1 MLQCVGAAAFCRR
14 RASWIVSNEDTPWRQ
29 PPAEPC
35 DEVPDVDLGVRA
47 TYASDGDRFTKLVNA
62 RCDPPTPYP
71 TAYSTGPPPGRD
83 EAAKPFATLDAYLSR
98 GPPAPAPAAA
108 PVWRPRYEKIQI
120 VRDQSPTGPPKKRT
134 PKKKAPSPRAE
145 APPAPAPPAVPPEE
159 EDVPPEEEDDD
170 VAAPKTRDEVQ
181 AEQNTAFWQERMWE
195 ALANGR
201 AQRFQGPN
209 ASPSPAKG
217 RKKKAASAK
226 TKTPARAEE
235 PEEPELECRPKP
247 KAAADEPAAAADEP
261 AAPVAEEPAVVAES
275 PAAAA
280 DEPAAAPDA
289 PAAAPPSAESDA
301 LAEVSRELL
310 RSQLAAADA
319 PADDE
324 EATDV
329 AAKAA
334 RDVYGAAV
342 DAWKPKG
349 KGSLKKELAEA
360 AKPPTPTHKG
370 RPPNVTAR
378 DEAPPSK
385 KRAAPEPAA
394 ADYAPGSRVWSDFDP
409 GPDGQEWFAGTVVNV
424 SGKNLTVVWDD
435 GVDLITTRAYV
446 RADRGGLPLGVD
458 VRESTLKLRKPN
470 KEARR
475 KLDYLLPKARTSLL
489 PLKKKRR
496 ELL

>member
-35 DEVPDVDLGVRA
+35 DEVPDVDLGVRVA
-47 TYASDGDRFTKLVNA
+47 YASDGDRFTKLVNA

-71 TAYSTGPPPGRD
+71 TAYSTGPPRIERRESLG
-83 EAAKPFATLDAYLSR
+83 LDAYLSH

-120 VRDQSPTGPPKKRT
+120 VRDQSPKGPPKKRT
-134 PKKKAPSPRAE
+134 PKKKAPSPRAK

-247 KAAADEPAAAADEP
+247 KAAADEPAATLGDAARE
-261 AAPVAEEPAVVAES
+261 AAHPGDAARPSGSRAEVLCQKRERHLQNETPWLVS
-275 PAAAA
+275 PAGAQG
-280 DEPAAAPDA
+280 EMW
-289 PAAAPPSAESDA
+289 
-301 LAEVSRELL
+301 RE
-310 RSQLAAADA
+310 
-319 PADDE
+319 
-324 EATDV
+324 T
-329 AAKAA
+329 
-334 RDVYGAAV
+334 
-342 DAWKPKG
+342 
-349 KGSLKKELAEA
+349 
-360 AKPPTPTHKG
+360 
-370 RPPNVTAR
+370 
-378 DEAPPSK
+378 
-385 KRAAPEPAA
+385 KRAPGGG
-394 ADYAPGSRVWSDFDP
+394 APGSTSVPSSCRV
-409 GPDGQEWFAGTVVNV
+409 
-424 SGKNLTVVWDD
+424 
-435 GVDLITTRAYV
+435 
-446 RADRGGLPLGVD
+446 
-458 VRESTLKLRKPN
+458 
-470 KEARR
+470 RR
-475 KLDYLLPKARTSLL
+475 R
-489 PLKKKRR
+489 
-496 ELL
+496 

>member
-134 PKKKAPSPRAE
+134 PKKKAPSPRAA

-247 KAAADEPAAAADEP
+247 KAAAGEPPPADERR
-261 AAPVAEEPAVVAES
+261 AGRGGAGGGGG
-275 PAAAA
+275 
-280 DEPAAAPDA
+280 
-289 PAAAPPSAESDA
+289 
-301 LAEVSRELL
+301 
-310 RSQLAAADA
+310 LAAADA